1 MSIKYKQV
9 YESCDLKGTK
19 KYKKYKEGLDN
30 MKEIEKE
37 MVELEKEIVELA
49 MKVAS
54 SFTRENLE
62 SFLLGYC
69 IDYLQV
75 VPTDAVLQLC
85 SSVAKDFTSK

>member
-37 MVELEKEIVELA
+37 MVELA

-69 IDYLQV
+69 IDDLQV
-75 VPTDAVLQLC
+75 VPTDAVMQLC

>member
-37 MVELEKEIVELA
+37 MVELA

-54 SFTRENLE
+54 SFTRESLE

-69 IDYLQV
+69 IDDLQV
-75 VPTDAVLQLC
+75 VPTDAVMQLC

>member
-9 YESCDLKGTK
+9 YESCDLNGTK

-37 MVELEKEIVELA
+37 MVELA

-54 SFTRENLE
+54 SFTKENLE

-69 IDYLQV
+69 IDDLEITA
-75 VPTDAVLQLC
+75 TDTVLQLC